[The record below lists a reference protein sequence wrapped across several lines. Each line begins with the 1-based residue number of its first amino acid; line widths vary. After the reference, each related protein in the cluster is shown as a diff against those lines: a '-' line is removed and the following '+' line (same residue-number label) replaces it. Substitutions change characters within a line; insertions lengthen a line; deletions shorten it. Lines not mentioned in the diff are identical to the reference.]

1 MGDFSGQILNEVSAL
16 RHIRPTSYLPINNVQ
31 LLSRLERGVGRPRVI
46 LFITFCILKYLIYF
60 FFFFRMMNIQFIQN
74 ARENIKSEEQIP
86 TYELIKTNTT
96 IIFLVLMTKGF

>member
-46 LFITFCILKYLIYF
+46 LFITFCILKYLINF
-60 FFFFRMMNIQFIQN
+60 PFFRMMNIQFIQN

-96 IIFLVLMTKGF
+96 IIFLVLMMKEF